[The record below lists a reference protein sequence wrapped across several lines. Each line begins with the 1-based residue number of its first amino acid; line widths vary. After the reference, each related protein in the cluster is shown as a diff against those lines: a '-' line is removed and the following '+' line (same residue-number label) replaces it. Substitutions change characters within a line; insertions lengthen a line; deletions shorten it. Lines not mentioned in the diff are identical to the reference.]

1 MLNSGIS
8 NIKVFACNSNK
19 TLANAIAD
27 KLGLKLEVVD
37 MEFDS
42 LIASVQSGK
51 VDIVLAG
58 MTVNEERKKNVD
70 FTDSYAN
77 GVQVIIVADGSDI
90 ATFDDL
96 AGKLIGVQQGT
107 TGHVYCSDDWGEG
120 NVVAFQSGAAAVQA
134 LQQGKVDCVVI
145 DQEPAKA
152 FVEANEGL
160 KILDTQ
166 YANEEYAAAVSKKN
180 PKLTEALNKALQE
193 LKDDG
198 TVQEILDKYIKAE

>member
-70 FTDSYAN
+70 FTQMYSSSSPHP
-77 GVQVIIVADGSDI
+77 I
-90 ATFDDL
+90 
-96 AGKLIGVQQGT
+96 
-107 TGHVYCSDDWGEG
+107 
-120 NVVAFQSGAAAVQA
+120 
-134 LQQGKVDCVVI
+134 
-145 DQEPAKA
+145 P
-152 FVEANEGL
+152 
-160 KILDTQ
+160 
-166 YANEEYAAAVSKKN
+166 
-180 PKLTEALNKALQE
+180 
-193 LKDDG
+193 
-198 TVQEILDKYIKAE
+198 